1 MGQYAPAGKGSAFEK
16 DNLAQPDME
25 EYAMAEVTVLAPCSQ
40 VENDLTTRIAELAQ
54 QVQTMEARRDHQEQE
69 VQRL

>member
-1 MGQYAPAGKGSAFEK
+1 
-16 DNLAQPDME
+16 
-25 EYAMAEVTVLAPCSQ
+25 MAEVTVLAPCSQ